1 MVGGNQLGDAQ
12 MTVIYE
18 KMVGKNGVRLKEE
31 YGLSIM
37 VTTNGWQWTGAPVNL
52 ETLGMLKEA
61 IAALEAL

>member
-1 MVGGNQLGDAQ
+1 